1 MQNIYLIGFM
11 GSGKSSVGKQLAER
25 LQKSFIDLD
34 QSIEERNGK
43 SIPDIFA
50 EGGEA
55 SFRKY
60 EAEALSAAKSKDAVI
75 ATGGGIIETPTN
87 HAVME
92 SSGKIIYL
100 HTDFDSIIERLQE
113 DQNRPLWNQDH
124 TKRRALF
131 EKRLPTYKEWAHVT
145 VNTNDRAVDEIVV
158 QVANVIK

>member
-1 MQNIYLIGFM
+1 M

-25 LQKSFIDLD
+25 LQKPFIDLD

-60 EAEALSAAKSKDAVI
+60 EAEALRAVKSKGAVI
-75 ATGGGIIETPTN
+75 ATGGGIIETPGN
-87 HAVME
+87 QAVME
-92 SSGKIIYL
+92 SSGEIIYL
-100 HTDFDSIIERLQE
+100 HTDFDTIIERLQE
-113 DQNRPLWNQDH
+113 DPNRPLWNQDH

-131 EKRLPTYKEWAHVT
+131 EKRLPTYKQWADVT
-145 VNTNDRAVDEIVV
+145 VNTTDRTVDEIVV
-158 QVANVIK
+158 QVVDVIK